1 MQHKEQRVLVLF
13 DVQNL
18 YYSAKHLYNTKVN
31 FKEILKKAVSGRK
44 LIRAIAYV
52 IRADIKDESNFHE
65 ALNKVGIEVKAKD
78 LQIFFGGAKKG
89 DWDIG
94 IAMDAVRLANKVD
107 TVVLISGD
115 GDFKDLAAY
124 LKSHG
129 CRTEAIA
136 FAKTS
141 SKHLKDEVDSFY
153 DLGLDLKKFLI
164 GTPKNISSNSTNRSE
179 RSKKSD
185 EKDDKK
191 RSRRKDSDGSK
202 KRSNSRTARRPG
214 KDPDR
219 RYPRKRSSQR
229 RTDRSGPRRSE
240 RDSKERSD
248 DDLQNAVMQANLAQ
262 PEEEITKLAT
272 KNDTSVEVFDMK
284 SNQQEKDNSFTGALK
299 KLITKGKDE

>member
-129 CRTEAIA
+129 CRTEAMA
-136 FAKTS
+136 FSKTS
-141 SKHLKDEVDSFY
+141 SKHLKEEVDMFY
-153 DLGLDLKKFLI
+153 DLDLDLKKFLI
-164 GTPKNISSNSTNRSE
+164 GTPKISSSPSPRKTDKTRNSDDKET
-179 RSKKSD
+179 
-185 EKDDKK
+185 KDDSK
-191 RSRRKDSDGSK
+191 RKDSDDSQK
-202 KRSNSRTARRPG
+202 RTARRPG
-214 KDPDR
+214 RGPRKDAGR
-219 RYPRKRSSQR
+219 RYPRKSTSQR
-229 RTDRSGPRRSE
+229 RTDRRAPRGPRNYPRDRSE
-240 RDSKERSD
+240 D
-248 DDLQNAVMQANLAQ
+248 DFQNAVMQANLAQ
-262 PEEEITKLAT
+262 PDEVASKLAE
-272 KNDTSVEVFDMK
+272 KDSASIEVFDI
-284 SNQQEKDNSFTGALK
+284 EKNPDERNKSFTGTLK
-299 KLITKGKDE
+299 KLITKGKEE